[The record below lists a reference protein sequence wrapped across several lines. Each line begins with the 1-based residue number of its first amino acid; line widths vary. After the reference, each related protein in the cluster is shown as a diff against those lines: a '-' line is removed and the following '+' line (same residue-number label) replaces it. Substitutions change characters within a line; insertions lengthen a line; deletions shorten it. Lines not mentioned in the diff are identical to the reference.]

1 MRETHKFQAFL
12 WENYKIYFT
21 ILWIMQKQL
30 YPSETIDY
38 ALETYLPK
46 VNVKS
51 QIIYICILVF
61 VLGAFTALPFIFVD
75 ISVASPGVIRTL
87 AEKTELKSLVSG
99 RITKIAVTENQ
110 MVKRGEVLY
119 GIATEELD
127 NKLTFSDFDE
137 RENNQRIADLKTL
150 LGVEK
155 SNLFSSFHMIT
166 GVYTQQLNLLKSQI
180 QENLF
185 AQKKIETELNS
196 DKQLFREK
204 VISKRE
210 LDSKEYELTK
220 LRAEYESLFQR
231 QKSQW
236 QADLNGFRLQAEQKK
251 AEKNQVLQQKQFYE
265 IKAPVGGN
273 IQQVVGK
280 YEGSYIQ
287 IGEGLG
293 IISPDSSIIVE
304 CYVSPQ
310 DIGLLKANMPVRF
323 QIDAFNYNEWGL
335 VNGIISDVAKDF
347 LIINEQPVFKVRCLL
362 EKQEVSLPTGY
373 KARLKKGMS
382 LRARFIVTQRSLFQL
397 LYDKIDDWVNPNIKK

>member
-1 MRETHKFQAFL
+1 
-12 WENYKIYFT
+12 
-21 ILWIMQKQL
+21 MQKQL

-51 QIIYICILVF
+51 QLIYTSILLF
-61 VLGAFTALPFIFVD
+61 VLGVFVALPFVYVD

-87 AEKTELKSLVSG
+87 SEKTELKSLVSG
-99 RITKIAVTENQ
+99 RITKMDVAENQ
-110 MVKRGEVLY
+110 MVKAGDILY
-119 GIATEELD
+119 AIATEELD
-127 NKLTFSDFDE
+127 NKLALSVFDE
-137 RENNQRIADLKTL
+137 RENNQKLADLKTL
-150 LGVEK
+150 LHVEK
-155 SNLFSSFHMIT
+155 NNLFSNFRTST
-166 GVYTQQLNLLKSQI
+166 GLYTQQLNLFRSQL

-185 AQKKIETELNS
+185 AQKKIDAELNS
-196 DKQLFREK
+196 DRQLYHDK

-220 LRAEYESLFQR
+220 LRAEYASIFQR

-236 QADLNGFRLQAEQKK
+236 QAELNGFRLEAEQKR
-251 AEKNQVLQQKQFYE
+251 AEKNQVIQQKQFYE
-265 IKAPVGGN
+265 IKAPVSGN

-287 IGEGLG
+287 TGESLG
-293 IISPDSSIIVE
+293 IISPDSSILVE

-310 DIGLLKANMPVRF
+310 DIGLLKPDMPVRF

-335 VNGIISDVAKDF
+335 VNGKIAEVAKDF
-347 LIINEQPVFKVRCLL
+347 VVISEQPVFKVRCLL

-373 KARLKKGMS
+373 KATLKKGMS
-382 LRARFIVTQRSLFQL
+382 LRARFIVTKRSLFQL
-397 LYDKIDDWVNPNIKK
+397 LYDKVDDWVNPSMRKF

>member
-1 MRETHKFQAFL
+1 
-12 WENYKIYFT
+12 
-21 ILWIMQKQL
+21 MQKQL

-51 QIIYICILVF
+51 QLIYTSIMLF
-61 VLGAFTALPFIFVD
+61 VLGVFVALPFVYVD

-87 AEKTELKSLVSG
+87 SEKTELKSLVSG
-99 RITKIAVTENQ
+99 RITKMDVAENQ
-110 MVKRGEVLY
+110 MVKAGDILY
-119 GIATEELD
+119 AIATEELD
-127 NKLTFSDFDE
+127 NKLALSVFDE
-137 RENNQRIADLKTL
+137 RENNQKIADLKTL
-150 LGVEK
+150 LHVEK
-155 SNLFSSFHMIT
+155 NNLFSNFRTST
-166 GVYTQQLNLLKSQI
+166 GLYTQQLNLFRSQL

-185 AQKKIETELNS
+185 AQKKIDAELNS
-196 DKQLFREK
+196 DRQLYHDK

-220 LRAEYESLFQR
+220 LRAEYASIFQR

-236 QADLNGFRLQAEQKK
+236 QAELNGFRLEAEQKR
-251 AEKNQVLQQKQFYE
+251 AEKNQVIQQKQFYE
-265 IKAPVGGN
+265 IKAPVSGN

-287 IGEGLG
+287 TGESLG
-293 IISPDSSIIVE
+293 IISPDSSILVE

-310 DIGLLKANMPVRF
+310 DIGLLKPDMPVRF

-335 VNGIISDVAKDF
+335 VNGKITDVAKDF
-347 LIINEQPVFKVRCLL
+347 VVINEQPVFKVRCLL

-373 KARLKKGMS
+373 KATLKKGMS
-382 LRARFIVTQRSLFQL
+382 LRARFIVTKRSLFQL
-397 LYDKIDDWVNPNIKK
+397 LYDKVDDWVNPSMRKF

>member
-1 MRETHKFQAFL
+1 
-12 WENYKIYFT
+12 
-21 ILWIMQKQL
+21 MQKQL

-51 QIIYICILVF
+51 QLIYTSILLF
-61 VLGAFTALPFIFVD
+61 VLGVFVALPFVYVD

-87 AEKTELKSLVSG
+87 SEKTELKSLVSG
-99 RITKIAVTENQ
+99 RITKMDVAENQ
-110 MVKRGEVLY
+110 MVKAGDILY
-119 GIATEELD
+119 AIATEELD
-127 NKLTFSDFDE
+127 NKLALSVFDE
-137 RENNQRIADLKTL
+137 RENNQKLADLKTL
-150 LGVEK
+150 LHVEK
-155 SNLFSSFHMIT
+155 NNLFSNFRTST
-166 GVYTQQLNLLKSQI
+166 GLYTQQLNLFRSQL

-185 AQKKIETELNS
+185 AQKKIDAELNS
-196 DKQLFREK
+196 DRQLYHDK

-220 LRAEYESLFQR
+220 LRAEYASIFQR

-236 QADLNGFRLQAEQKK
+236 QAELNGFRLEAEQKR
-251 AEKNQVLQQKQFYE
+251 AEKNQVIQQKQFYE
-265 IKAPVGGN
+265 IKAPVSGN

-287 IGEGLG
+287 TGESLG
-293 IISPDSSIIVE
+293 IISPDSSILVE

-310 DIGLLKANMPVRF
+310 DIGLLKPDMPVRF

-335 VNGIISDVAKDF
+335 VNGKIAEVAKDF
-347 LIINEQPVFKVRCLL
+347 VVINEQPVFKVRCLL

-373 KARLKKGMS
+373 KATLKKGMS
-382 LRARFIVTQRSLFQL
+382 LRARFIVTKRSLFQL
-397 LYDKIDDWVNPNIKK
+397 LYDKVDDWVNPSMRKF

>member
-1 MRETHKFQAFL
+1 
-12 WENYKIYFT
+12 
-21 ILWIMQKQL
+21 MQKQL

-51 QIIYICILVF
+51 QLIYTSILLF
-61 VLGAFTALPFIFVD
+61 VLGVFVALPFVYVD

-87 AEKTELKSLVSG
+87 SEKTELKSLVSG
-99 RITKIAVTENQ
+99 RITKMDVAENQ
-110 MVKRGEVLY
+110 MVKAGDILFA
-119 GIATEELD
+119 IATEELD
-127 NKLTFSDFDE
+127 NKLALSVFDE
-137 RENNQRIADLKTL
+137 RENNQKIADLKTL
-150 LGVEK
+150 LHVEK
-155 SNLFSSFHMIT
+155 NNLFSNFRTST
-166 GVYTQQLNLLKSQI
+166 GLYTQQLNLFRSQL

-185 AQKKIETELNS
+185 AQKKIDAELNS
-196 DKQLFREK
+196 DRQLYHDK

-220 LRAEYESLFQR
+220 LRAEYASIFQR

-236 QADLNGFRLQAEQKK
+236 QAELNGFRLEAEQKR
-251 AEKNQVLQQKQFYE
+251 AEKNQVIQQKQFYE
-265 IKAPVGGN
+265 IKAPVSGN

-287 IGEGLG
+287 TGESLG
-293 IISPDSSIIVE
+293 IISPDSSILVE

-310 DIGLLKANMPVRF
+310 DIGLLKPDMPVRF

-335 VNGIISDVAKDF
+335 VNGKIAEVAKDF
-347 LIINEQPVFKVRCLL
+347 VVISEQPVFKVRCLL

-373 KARLKKGMS
+373 KATLKKGMS
-382 LRARFIVTQRSLFQL
+382 LRARFIVTKRSLFQL
-397 LYDKIDDWVNPNIKK
+397 LYDKVDDWVNPSMRKF

>member
-1 MRETHKFQAFL
+1 
-12 WENYKIYFT
+12 
-21 ILWIMQKQL
+21 MQKQL

-51 QIIYICILVF
+51 QLIYTSILLF
-61 VLGAFTALPFIFVD
+61 VLGVFVALPFVYVD

-87 AEKTELKSLVSG
+87 SEKTELKSLVSG
-99 RITKIAVTENQ
+99 RITKMDVAENQ
-110 MVKRGEVLY
+110 MVKAGDILY
-119 GIATEELD
+119 AIATEELD
-127 NKLTFSDFDE
+127 NKLALSVFDE
-137 RENNQRIADLKTL
+137 RENNQKIADLKTL
-150 LGVEK
+150 LHIEK
-155 SNLFSSFHMIT
+155 NNLFSNFRTST
-166 GVYTQQLNLLKSQI
+166 GLYTQQLNLFRSQL

-185 AQKKIETELNS
+185 AQKKIDAELNS
-196 DKQLFREK
+196 DRQLYHDK

-220 LRAEYESLFQR
+220 LRAEYASIFQR

-236 QADLNGFRLQAEQKK
+236 HAELNGFRLQAEQKR

-265 IKAPVGGN
+265 IKAPVSGN

-287 IGEGLG
+287 TGESLG
-293 IISPDSSIIVE
+293 IISPDSSILVE

-310 DIGLLKANMPVRF
+310 DIGLLKSDMPVRF

-335 VNGIISDVAKDF
+335 VNGKITDVAKDF
-347 LIINEQPVFKVRCLL
+347 VVINEQPVFKVRCLL

-373 KARLKKGMS
+373 KATLKKGMS
-382 LRARFIVTQRSLFQL
+382 LRARFIVTKRSLFQL
-397 LYDKIDDWVNPNIKK
+397 LYDKVDDWVNPSIRK

>member
-1 MRETHKFQAFL
+1 
-12 WENYKIYFT
+12 
-21 ILWIMQKQL
+21 MQKQL

-51 QIIYICILVF
+51 QLIYTSILLF
-61 VLGAFTALPFIFVD
+61 VLGVFVALPFVYVD

-87 AEKTELKSLVSG
+87 SEKTELKSLVSG
-99 RITKIAVTENQ
+99 RITKMDVAENQ
-110 MVKRGEVLY
+110 MVKAGDILY
-119 GIATEELD
+119 AIATEELD
-127 NKLTFSDFDE
+127 NKLALSVFDE
-137 RENNQRIADLKTL
+137 RENNQKIADLKTL
-150 LGVEK
+150 LHVEK
-155 SNLFSSFHMIT
+155 NNLFSNFRTST
-166 GVYTQQLNLLKSQI
+166 GLYTQQLNLFRSQL

-185 AQKKIETELNS
+185 AQKKIDAELNS
-196 DKQLFREK
+196 DRQLYHDK

-220 LRAEYESLFQR
+220 LRAEYASIFQR

-236 QADLNGFRLQAEQKK
+236 QAELNGFRLEAEQKR
-251 AEKNQVLQQKQFYE
+251 AEKNQVIQQKQFYE
-265 IKAPVGGN
+265 IKAPVSGN

-287 IGEGLG
+287 TGESLG
-293 IISPDSSIIVE
+293 IISPDSSILVE

-310 DIGLLKANMPVRF
+310 DIGLLKPDMPVRF

-335 VNGIISDVAKDF
+335 VNGKITDVAKDF
-347 LIINEQPVFKVRCLL
+347 VVINEQPVFKVRCLL

-373 KARLKKGMS
+373 KATLKKGMS
-382 LRARFIVTQRSLFQL
+382 LRARFIVTKRSLFQL
-397 LYDKIDDWVNPNIKK
+397 LYDKVDDWVNPSMRKF

>member
-1 MRETHKFQAFL
+1 
-12 WENYKIYFT
+12 
-21 ILWIMQKQL
+21 MQKQL

-51 QIIYICILVF
+51 QLIYTSIMLF
-61 VLGAFTALPFIFVD
+61 VLGVFVALPFVYVD

-87 AEKTELKSLVSG
+87 SEKTELKSLVSG
-99 RITKIAVTENQ
+99 RITKMDVAENQ
-110 MVKRGEVLY
+110 MVKAGDILY
-119 GIATEELD
+119 AIATEELD
-127 NKLTFSDFDE
+127 NKLALSVFDE
-137 RENNQRIADLKTL
+137 RENNQKIADLKTL
-150 LGVEK
+150 LQVEK
-155 SNLFSSFHMIT
+155 NNLFSNFRTST
-166 GVYTQQLNLLKSQI
+166 GLYTQQLNLLRSQL

-185 AQKKIETELNS
+185 AQKKIDAELNS
-196 DKQLFREK
+196 DRQLYHDK

-220 LRAEYESLFQR
+220 LRAEYASIFQR

-236 QADLNGFRLQAEQKK
+236 QAELNGFRLEAEQKR
-251 AEKNQVLQQKQFYE
+251 AEKNQVIQQKQFYE
-265 IKAPVGGN
+265 IKAPVSGN

-287 IGEGLG
+287 TGESLG
-293 IISPDSSIIVE
+293 IISPDSSILVE

-310 DIGLLKANMPVRF
+310 DIGLLKPDMPVRF

-335 VNGIISDVAKDF
+335 VNGKITDVAKDF
-347 LIINEQPVFKVRCLL
+347 VVINEQPVFKVRCLL

-373 KARLKKGMS
+373 KATLKKGMS
-382 LRARFIVTQRSLFQL
+382 LRARFIVTKRSLFQL
-397 LYDKIDDWVNPNIKK
+397 LYDKVDDWVNPSMRKF

>member
-1 MRETHKFQAFL
+1 
-12 WENYKIYFT
+12 
-21 ILWIMQKQL
+21 MQKQL

-51 QIIYICILVF
+51 QLIYSSILVF
-61 VLGAFTALPFIFVD
+61 VIGVFVALPFIYVD

-87 AEKTELKSLVSG
+87 SEKTELKSLVSG
-99 RITKIAVTENQ
+99 RITKMQVFENQ
-110 MVKRGEVLY
+110 MVNTGDLLY
-119 GIATEELD
+119 AIATEELD
-127 NKLTFSDFDE
+127 NKIQLSVFDE
-137 RENNQRIADLKTL
+137 RENNQKISDLKTL
-150 LGVEK
+150 LRVEK
-155 SNLFSSFHMIT
+155 NNLFSSFSTST
-166 GVYTQQLNLLKSQI
+166 GIYTQQLNLFRSQL

-185 AQKKIETELNS
+185 AQKKIDAELNS
-196 DKQLFREK
+196 DRQLYHDK

-220 LRAEYESLFQR
+220 LRAEYASIFQR

-236 QADLNGFRLQAEQKK
+236 QAELNGFRLQAEQKR
-251 AEKNQVLQQKQFYE
+251 AEKNQVIQQKQFYE
-265 IKAPVGGN
+265 IKAPVSGN

-287 IGEGLG
+287 TGESLG
-293 IISPDSSIIVE
+293 IISPDSSILVE

-310 DIGLLKANMPVRF
+310 DIGLLKPNMPVRF
-323 QIDAFNYNEWGL
+323 QIEAFNYNEWGL
-335 VNGIISDVAKDF
+335 VNGKITDVAKDF
-347 LIINEQPVFKVRCLL
+347 VVINEQPVFKVRCLL

-373 KARLKKGMS
+373 KATLKKGMS

-397 LYDKIDDWVNPNIKK
+397 LYDKVDDWVNPNIKK